1 MLLLVHPV
9 DPTIKRL
16 ERLLKYVIR
25 HTDSSESLL
34 IKPGDI
40 YKKKAL
46 NELEKRSKE
55 DFIVFLG
62 HGRSDALF
70 GSKGTKWTA
79 VVSPEAIEQDPEKF
93 YNDENLIS
101 SSNYNLL
108 KGKKVFCFA
117 CNSVELGQTLEKRG
131 IDCVLLG
138 FDRLPTTKEEFKDDW
153 HLSNVSSH
161 MLAATKGCLD
171 IAVRQC
177 IITAVEQHCEFGE
190 MEEIMKFELQKQIS
204 FLLVSKARFRY
215 ELANVL
221 SAIKANVM
229 VVGDRSIR
237 V

>member
-70 GSKGTKWTA
+70 GSKGAKWTA

-108 KGKKVFCFA
+108 KGKKYFA
-117 CNSVELGQTLEKRG
+117 
-131 IDCVLLG
+131 
-138 FDRLPTTKEEFKDDW
+138 
-153 HLSNVSSH
+153 
-161 MLAATKGCLD
+161 
-171 IAVRQC
+171 
-177 IITAVEQHCEFGE
+177 
-190 MEEIMKFELQKQIS
+190 
-204 FLLVSKARFRY
+204 LLVI
-215 ELANVL
+215 L
-221 SAIKANVM
+221 
-229 VVGDRSIR
+229 
-237 V
+237 

>member
-1 MLLLVHPV
+1 MMLLVHPV

-16 ERLLKYVIR
+16 ERLLKYVIC

-70 GSKGTKWTA
+70 GSKGAEWTA
-79 VVSPEAIEQDPEKF
+79 VVSPEAIEQDPDKF

-101 SSNYNLL
+101 STNYQLL
-108 KGKKVFCFA
+108 KGKKIFCFA
-117 CNSVELGQTLEKRG
+117 CNSVELGQTLEKSG

-138 FDRLPTTKEEFKDDW
+138 FDRLPTTKEEFKEDW
-153 HLSNVSSH
+153 HLSVSRH

-190 MEEIMKFELQKQIS
+190 MEDIMKFELQKQIS
-204 FLLVSKARFRY
+204 FLLASKARYRY

-221 SAIKANVM
+221 SAIKGNVM
-229 VVGDRSIR
+229 VVGDRSVR

>member
-1 MLLLVHPV
+1 MLFLVHPV

-16 ERLLKYVIR
+16 KRLLKYVIR
-25 HTDSSESLL
+25 HTEYSESLL
-34 IKPGDI
+34 IEPGDI
-40 YKKKAL
+40 YKMKAL

-70 GSKGTKWTA
+70 GSKGKNWTA
-79 VVSPEAIEQDPEKF
+79 VVSPEAIEQDPGMF

-101 SSNYNLL
+101 STNYHLL

-117 CNSVELGQTLEKRG
+117 CNSVELGLTLEKSG

-138 FDRLPTTKEEFKDDW
+138 FDRLPTTKEEFKEDW
-153 HLSNVSSH
+153 HLNVSSH
-161 MLAATKGCLD
+161 MLAATKGCLN

-190 MEEIMKFELQKQIS
+190 MEDIMKFELQKQIS
-204 FLLVSKARFRY
+204 YLLASKARYRY
-215 ELANVL
+215 DLANVL
-221 SAIKANVM
+221 SAIKAKVM
-229 VVGDRSIR
+229 VVGDRSVR